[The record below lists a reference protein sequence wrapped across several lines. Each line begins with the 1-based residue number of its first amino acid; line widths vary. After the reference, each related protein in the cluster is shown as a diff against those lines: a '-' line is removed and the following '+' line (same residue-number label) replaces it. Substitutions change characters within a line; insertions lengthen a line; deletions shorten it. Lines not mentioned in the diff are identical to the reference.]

1 MQWLMAGRSEGL
13 SLGCSAWVPA
23 ASRPSFVDGVGPD
36 GIELVVRLMMCGRRV
51 DRHAVPNDSRSSVP
65 GPPDDRRDHP
75 IPQRRPAP
83 LHLPNPAPALS
94 AFTDS
99 RNGHNVR
106 ARDDVTRALLLAAAG
121 RVLDESPAD
130 FTVRKLASEADMS
143 TMNIYSRFGSLSGL
157 IDDLVLE
164 GFDGLTQVLISVA
177 LTGDAV
183 ADLIESARV
192 YRSWVLA
199 RPARYR
205 LMMTSCRVDYEPSLP
220 VVAARRDLVDTII
233 QRVGVARAVRV
244 DLNDVAPFT
253 TNDAATI
260 VLSLL
265 HGMILLELDGLLD
278 QDNSTTWTERFGTM
292 IQFAIQPATE
302 PAA

>member
-1 MQWLMAGRSEGL
+1 M
-13 SLGCSAWVPA
+13 LG
-23 ASRPSFVDGVGPD
+23 
-36 GIELVVRLMMCGRRV
+36 
-51 DRHAVPNDSRSSVP
+51 
-65 GPPDDRRDHP
+65 
-75 IPQRRPAP
+75 
-83 LHLPNPAPALS
+83 
-94 AFTDS
+94 
-99 RNGHNVR
+99 
-106 ARDDVTRALLLAAAG
+106 
-121 RVLDESPAD
+121 
-130 FTVRKLASEADMS
+130 
-143 TMNIYSRFGSLSGL
+143 
-157 IDDLVLE
+157 

-199 RPARYR
+199 RPVRYR
-205 LMMTSCRVDYEPSLP
+205 LMMTSCRVDYEPSLS